1 MVIATILSRA
11 QFGMEAPLVRVEV
24 DVGGGLPAFTIV
36 GLPEAVVKESRD
48 RVRAAIASCHL
59 EVPAGHITVN
69 LAPADLPK
77 EGGRFDLPIALGVLV
92 ASEQLPAERLSRCE
106 LFGELSLTGELR
118 SIRGALPAALAA
130 ARSGHSVILPEE
142 NQAEAKLVRRCEVA
156 SARHLL
162 EVCAHATGQRQLTFD
177 SVLEPAI
184 PAAGGPDLA
193 EVRGQPLAKRA
204 LEIAA
209 AGAHGLI
216 YVGPPGTGKS
226 MLAQRLPGI
235 LPPMSDDEALEVAAV
250 HSVAG
255 HAVDPRRWRIRPFR
269 SPHHTTSAIALV
281 GGGSHPRPGEISLA
295 HNGVLFLDEL
305 PEFERRV
312 LEALREPLETGSV
325 TVSRAARQAEF
336 PARFQLVAA
345 MTPCPCGH
353 LGDDSGRCRCA
364 LAKVQRYRSR
374 VSGPLLDR
382 IDLQVEVP
390 RPPARVIAGPG
401 RELQSSAEV
410 ATRVV
415 RARAHQLSRQGCLN
429 ARLENAQVDRFC
441 DPGRRGRELLER
453 AMRTLG
459 FSARGYYRILRI
471 ARTIADLRSADG
483 ITLECLSEALSL
495 RRLDRRESGQH

>member
-59 EVPAGHITVN
+59 EMPPGHVTVN

-118 SIRGALPAALAA
+118 AIRGALPAALAA
-130 ARSGHSVILPEE
+130 ARSGHAVILPED
-142 NQAEAKLVRRCEVA
+142 NQAEAKLVRHCEVA

-162 EVCAHATGQRQLTFD
+162 DVCAHATGQRQLTFD
-177 SVLEPAI
+177 SVREPPI
-184 PAAGGPDLA
+184 PANSGPDLA

-235 LPPMSDDEALEVAAV
+235 LPPMTDDEALEVAAV

-255 HAVDPRRWRIRPFR
+255 HAIEPSRWRIRPFR
-269 SPHHTTSAIALV
+269 SPHHTSSAVALV

-312 LEALREPLETGSV
+312 LEVLREPLETGSV

-336 PARFQLVAA
+336 PARFQLIAA
-345 MTPCPCGH
+345 MNPCPCGH

-364 LAKVQRYRSR
+364 MVKVQRYRSR
-374 VSGPLLDR
+374 ISGPLLDR

-390 RPPARVIAGPG
+390 RPPASVIARPD
-401 RELQSSAEV
+401 REPQTSAEV
-410 ATRVV
+410 AARVAN
-415 RARAHQLSRQGCLN
+415 ARAIQLGRQGCLN
-429 ARLENAQVDRFC
+429 ARLRNAQVERFC

-453 AMRTLG
+453 AMRSLG
-459 FSARGYYRILRI
+459 FSARGYYRILRV
-471 ARTIADLRSADG
+471 ARTIADLRSAEG
-483 ITLECLSEALSL
+483 VAVECLSEALSL
-495 RRLDRRESGQH
+495 RRFDRRASGQL